1 MESQNIK
8 SPSLLQSSSTSQLF
22 IKDPLALMATK
33 AVTPPQ
39 EATGPPRPNVRG
51 SPPPQMLSQL
61 SPLQVIQSQL
71 GLTPQQLQL
80 LVHHQQQQIAFQS
93 VSIRFSIFC
102 KFTRFTYLLKVCI
115 LFLNISC
122 NNEIFK

>member
-8 SPSLLQSSSTSQLF
+8 FSSLLQNSSTSQLF

-39 EATGPPRPNVRG
+39 EGTGPPRPNVRG

-80 LVHHQQQQIAFQS
+80 LVHHQQQQQIAFQS
-93 VSIRFSIFC
+93 VR
-102 KFTRFTYLLKVCI
+102 I
-115 LFLNISC
+115 LFFISEFAFRKFSLATAMC
-122 NNEIFK
+122 S